1 MLGPALAIALVACS
15 SGGAGP
21 SVAPASVGPSAGR
34 ATVPAPSTSNEP
46 SQDPGIEHATG
57 ATDIVLRYEEGGGFV
72 MPSFLA
78 TNVPHF
84 TLYGDGT
91 VIFRNPMLEA
101 PQPQG
106 SVFQMNPL
114 RTAKL
119 TEAQIQEVLALALGE
134 GGLAGARPQYPY
146 DLVADASTALF
157 SLDAGGIKKTVSVYA
172 LGMEVNAVNGGI
184 AAADAPARRAF
195 GKLAQRLTDF
205 DQGGKFATEIYQPER
220 YRGVLIEA
228 PGAVAPD
235 VRDWTWP
242 DLTPADFVPD
252 ADPEGVQFPYRAMSK
267 AEIETLGVKDYQGG
281 FQGLVLRAKDG
292 KTYIF
297 SLRPLLPEETK

>member
-15 SGGAGP
+15 SGGAGS
-21 SVAPASVGPSAGR
+21 SVAPASVGPSAAR

-106 SVFQMNPL
+106 S
-114 RTAKL
+114 
-119 TEAQIQEVLALALGE
+119 
-134 GGLAGARPQYPY
+134 
-146 DLVADASTALF
+146 
-157 SLDAGGIKKTVSVYA
+157 
-172 LGMEVNAVNGGI
+172 
-184 AAADAPARRAF
+184 
-195 GKLAQRLTDF
+195 
-205 DQGGKFATEIYQPER
+205 
-220 YRGVLIEA
+220 
-228 PGAVAPD
+228 
-235 VRDWTWP
+235 
-242 DLTPADFVPD
+242 
-252 ADPEGVQFPYRAMSK
+252 
-267 AEIETLGVKDYQGG
+267 
-281 FQGLVLRAKDG
+281 
-292 KTYIF
+292 
-297 SLRPLLPEETK
+297 